1 MTAGPAV
8 TVVIPTH
15 NRRDTVMA
23 TVRMALAQ
31 RGVDVEVVVVD
42 DGSSDGTFEALAA
55 LDDGRLRVIRHEVAL
70 NVARA
75 RNAGIA
81 AARAPWIALLD
92 DDDRWPPDKL
102 RVQLDAAARSGADF
116 VYGSALT
123 VDLAG
128 HPEEVWDAPAPEDLR
143 RHIRRQNQVPAGSS
157 NIMISRALL
166 DCAGVFDPRL
176 HHLADWDLWIR
187 LAERGRGA
195 HVSQLVVGYVVHGG
209 NMHVTDTMA
218 AIREARLVAAKHRRS
233 HLPGRFGL
241 APFLHWIASGYLGAG
256 RRPLAFLGYAA
267 AAVTA
272 RTRSQARRSAL
283 SALRTLGVR
292 RPRRR
297 GGEVPPPAPP
307 QPELAWSRPSP
318 APQQP

>member
-1 MTAGPAV
+1 MTAAPAV

-15 NRRDTVMA
+15 NRRDTVLS

-31 RGVDVEVVVVD
+31 RDVDVEVVVVD
-42 DGSSDGTFEALAA
+42 DGSSDGTSKALAQ
-55 LDDGRLRVIRHEVAL
+55 LDDERLRVIRHDVAQ
-70 NVARA
+70 NVAGA

-102 RVQLDAAARSGADF
+102 RVQLDAADRSGADF

-128 HPEEVWDAPAPEDLR
+128 HPEEVWEAPSPDELH

-157 NIMISRALL
+157 NIMISRSLL
-166 DCAGVFDPRL
+166 DRAGVFDPRL

-187 LAERGRGA
+187 LAENGRGA
-195 HVSQLVVGYVVHGG
+195 QVSQLVVGYVVHGG

-218 AIREARLVAAKHRRS
+218 AFREARLVAAKHRRS
-233 HLPGRFGL
+233 PLPGRFGL

-256 RRPLAFLGYAA
+256 RRRLAFLGYLGAA
-267 AAVTA
+267 LTA
-272 RTRSQARRSAL
+272 RTRSQARRSAF

-297 GGEVPPPAPP
+297 TAPSPTASPPA
-307 QPELAWSRPSP
+307 PELAWSRPSA
-318 APQQP
+318 APEQP